1 MNFELVYFD
10 AINTDNVLLVLYE
23 SLPYVGIMSV
33 LIAIFFRRFYTKGSM
48 ISSILHLYLLVF
60 MFQIWADAGHD
71 LVSMHNYQLLMER
84 VLLLAILLMTI
95 IFSCRMKKVQAKI
108 KQQLISSE
116 YQKKRLHNINEH
128 LKQKLRQAS

>member
-10 AINTDNVLLVLYE
+10 AVNTDNVLLVLYE

-60 MFQIWADAGHD
+60 MFQIWVDANHD
-71 LVSMHNYQLLMER
+71 LLSISSTQLLIER
-84 VLLLAILLMTI
+84 ILLLLILLMTVV
-95 IFSCRMKKVQAKI
+95 FSCRMKKIQTKI
-108 KQQLISSE
+108 KQRLISSE
-116 YQKKRLHNINEH
+116 HHRQRLHTTNEH
-128 LKQKLRQAS
+128 LKRQLRQL